1 MMDEPKKKTPDE
13 TPLEDE
19 EIKEQIRIGLE
30 IMKEHAETFRALANA
45 PPKEHKSES
54 PLSRLLQ

>member
-1 MMDEPKKKTPDE
+1 MTYEPKRKTPDE

-30 IMKEHAETFRALANA
+30 IMKEHAETFRALAKA
-45 PPKEHKSES
+45 SPKDEKSE
-54 PLSRLLQ
+54 

>member
-30 IMKEHAETFRALANA
+30 IMKEHAETFRALAKA
-45 PPKEHKSES
+45 SPKDEKSE
-54 PLSRLLQ
+54 